1 MSTNSLSV
9 KEVKRERLTI
19 DAKGKILGRL
29 STDIAKALSGKTK
42 SNYVPYLDLGDYV
55 TVINAAQV
63 KVTGNKESTKKYVRH
78 SGFPGGYKEEILSD
92 LRKRQPEDIITHA
105 VKGMLPKGR
114 LGREMLKKLRVY
126 ADKERKTA

>member
-1 MSTNSLSV
+1 MPTNSLSV
-9 KEVKRERLTI
+9 KEIKRERLVV

-29 STDIAKALSGKTK
+29 STEIARSLSGKTK
-42 SNYVPYLDLGDYV
+42 PNYVPYLDMGDYV
-55 TVINAAQV
+55 TVVNAAQI
-63 KVTGNKESTKKYVRH
+63 KVSGNKEATKKYVRH
-78 SGFPGGYKEEILSD
+78 SGFPGGYKEEILAD

-126 ADKERKTA
+126 AEKERKTS

>member
-126 ADKERKTA
+126 AEKERKTA